1 MSEDLRVSPY
11 PIPELAKFLRPF
23 RKHFYRAESLHTLE
37 RVITGLLAEIE
48 SKSGADIAAA
58 VAGPSSSALY
68 RLMDETEWDEH
79 VLNRERVQVMVEQ
92 AVAGDG
98 VFVVDDT

>member
-1 MSEDLRVSPY
+1 MSENLRVSPY
-11 PIPELAKFLRPF
+11 PIPELAEFLRPF
-23 RKHFYRAESLHTLE
+23 RKHFYRAESLQTLE
-37 RVITGLLAEIE
+37 RVVTGLPADIE
-48 SKSGADIAAA
+48 SKSGAGIAAA
-58 VAGPSSSALY
+58 VARLSPSALY

-79 VLNRERVQVMVEQ
+79 ALNRERVRVMVEQ